1 VIQQKKQLIS
11 RRNKVLDLNTWKNE
25 SLESASSA
33 IASLSNE
40 VSDIGFPFTS
50 ATRLRVFFACSIL
63 PLLKFHL
70 TDSGIIQK

>member
-25 SLESASSA
+25 SLDSASSA

-50 ATRLRVFFACSIL
+50 ATRLRVFFA
-63 PLLKFHL
+63 
-70 TDSGIIQK
+70 